1 MEYHCALEPLIRALH
16 RRVHAYDIPSDES
29 VSRNSLYFIRGLQG
43 TYSTDLMGLKEELSF
58 NGAQLNEHVHAIMA
72 KVCKQLPACANRKLG
87 YSYVC
92 YHDHDHDHLSNWLGS
107 ASQYSPGR
115 QFPTHTLFTGAMPWP
130 NYRVRWSTKSPF
142 FHHIRRPACTEG
154 INLQCKVYC
163 VLLYE
168 GSLPRHQLNSTAV
181 ILTLTII

>member
-1 MEYHCALEPLIRALH
+1 MFVLHQMSLLLLNSFLRIAYISHIMNYRYMSYMEYHCALEPLIRALH

-58 NGAQLNEHVHAIMA
+58 NGAQLNEHVHAIIA

-115 QFPTHTLFTGAMPWP
+115 QFPTHTLFTGTMP
-130 NYRVRWSTKSPF
+130 
-142 FHHIRRPACTEG
+142 
-154 INLQCKVYC
+154 
-163 VLLYE
+163 
-168 GSLPRHQLNSTAV
+168 
-181 ILTLTII
+181 